1 MKIDFELLE
10 KVKIEKFKGGDGELY
25 LKKFEDQSA
34 KIMQSFLTAGSTI
47 GEHTHTEDSEII
59 YVLSGEGCAECD
71 GKKELLSKGAVHYC
85 PKNSTHTIK
94 NTGNADLVMYAIVIK
109 NL

>member
-1 MKIDFELLE
+1 MKIDFEIFK
-10 KVKIEKFKGGDGELY
+10 KVKIENFKGGDGELF
-25 LKKFEDQSA
+25 LKKFEDESV
-34 KIMQSFLTAGSTI
+34 KIMQSVLTEGSTI

-59 YVLSGEGCAECD
+59 YVLSGEGVALCD
-71 GKKELLSKGAVHYC
+71 GKKELLSKGVVHYC

-94 NTGNADLVMYAIVIK
+94 NACKTDLVMYAIVIK